1 VSTNDLCDLGKDVHR
16 AQAEQRDRHQPVNVR
31 QKKSPSI
38 ATKNIEIDF
47 DRHRQYAT
55 HLYSM
60 ERLLTMFGAH
70 ATKTKQRV
78 DGTLSAAQGSI

>member
-1 VSTNDLCDLGKDVHR
+1 MGTNDLWDLGKDAHR
-16 AQAEQRDRHQPVNVR
+16 AQAEQQDQHQPVSVR

-38 ATKNIEIDF
+38 ATKNPEINF

-60 ERLLTMFGAH
+60 EWLLTMFGTH
-70 ATKTKQRV
+70 ATGTKQRV